1 MTDAEI
7 FSCFLSFLEATESEH
22 ELGPPASGAELAPVP
37 AGLQPFYQRMNGAAL
52 FDGDLLFFQTS
63 GPPDED
69 GTVQHASRLAR
80 EAEWPIPPEVVLFGR
95 DTGGEVLGVWTGPR
109 DAAKYPSP
117 VILTGLLFQ
126 PAAHALLAT
135 TFERYLLT
143 TTVWH
148 CLDTDYAD
156 IAFRMFDVPRELRVE
171 DIDELDAEAWFAWA
185 DPALPA
191 LPGDPYQEPLTGE
204 ELRALLSPR

>member
-1 MTDAEI
+1 MTNADI
-7 FSCFLSFLEATESEH
+7 FTRWLSFIRATADEH
-22 ELGPPASGAELAPVP
+22 TLGAPAVGGALNRVPPELR
-37 AGLQPFYQRMNGAAL
+37 PFYQRMNGAAL
-52 FDGDLLFFQTS
+52 FDGDLLFFVAD
-63 GPPDED
+63 GEPDED

-109 DAAKYPSP
+109 DKERYPSP
-117 VILTGLLFQ
+117 VILTGLVFE

-135 TFERYLLT
+135 SFERYLLT

-148 CLDTDYAD
+148 CLDTEYAEA
-156 IAFRMFDVPRELRVE
+156 AFAEFRVPPELQVDDLE
-171 DIDELDAEAWFAWA
+171 ELDADAWFAWA
-185 DPALPA
+185 DPSLPA

-204 ELRALLSPR
+204 QIGAMLLK

>member
-1 MTDAEI
+1 MTDGEI
-7 FSCFLSFLEATESEH
+7 FSCFQAFLRVTEDEH
-22 ELGPPASGAELAPVP
+22 EVGSPTSGPDLSLVP
-37 AGLQPFYQRMNGAAL
+37 APLRPFYQRMNGAAL
-52 FDGDLLFFQTS
+52 FDGDLVFFAAGGT
-63 GPPDED
+63 PDED

-95 DTGGEVLGVWTGPR
+95 DTGGEVLGLWTGPR
-109 DAAKYPSP
+109 STKYPSP
-117 VILTGLLFQ
+117 VILTGLVFE

-135 TFERYLLT
+135 SFERYLLT

-148 CLDTDYAD
+148 CLDTEYAEAAFS
-156 IAFRMFDVPRELRVE
+156 AFRVPGKLQARDLE
-171 DIDELDAEAWFAWA
+171 DLDADAWFAWA

-204 ELRALLSPR
+204 QLRTMLAS

>member
-7 FSCFLSFLEATESEH
+7 FSRFLAFLKATGSEH
-22 ELGPPASGAELAPVP
+22 ELGGPATASELSLLPPALRPLYREH
-37 AGLQPFYQRMNGAAL
+37 NGAAL
-52 FDGDLLFFQTS
+52 FDGDLLFFLAG

-80 EAEWPIPPEVVLFGR
+80 EADWPIPQEVTLFGR

-109 DAAKYPSP
+109 DASKYPSP
-117 VILTGLLFQ
+117 VILTGLLFE
-126 PAAHALLAT
+126 PAAHSLLAT
-135 TFERYLLT
+135 SLERYLLT

-148 CLDTDYAD
+148 CLDTDYAET
-156 IAFRMFDVPRELRVE
+156 AFRLFQVPKALQAADLEE
-171 DIDELDAEAWFAWA
+171 MDGEAWFAWA

-191 LPGDPYQEPLTGE
+191 LPGDPYEEPLTGSQI
-204 ELRALLSPR
+204 RALLEK